1 MTILI
6 MATTI
11 MIMISTAIFQNITE
25 KLETVTDF
33 VFTILGGFIGTQGVT
48 CDPWVRKGFIKLQ

>member
-25 KLETVTDF
+25 KLETVTYF
-33 VFTILGGFIGTQGVT
+33 VFTIFGVLLAQKVLHAT
-48 CDPWVRKGFIKLQ
+48 HG

>member
-11 MIMISTAIFQNITE
+11 MIMISTAIFQNISE
-25 KLETVTDF
+25 KLETVTYF
-33 VFTILGGFIGTQGVT
+33 VFTILGVLLAHKVLHATHG
-48 CDPWVRKGFIKLQ
+48 